1 MFSFIPFVQCVLRCS
16 ELQKWSQA
24 LWDNF
29 RVLFWFSHQKNSLHM
44 KHFFFETLF
53 LTKNIYKMSLLESN
67 FHNISV
73 NNCMGTL
80 IHVFSG
86 SKASVWKCGIPCF
99 IQRTCLMLLWLL
111 FMLIRIRLIT
121 AIKVSYQ
128 FSLWL
133 YLDSDVVLSVTS
145 HSSLYSNLC
154 NFFLFVFCFFPKLQG
169 FWSRRPPFIGFL
181 TESFNVHTVVYYC
194 CSLFHIVRVKLR
206 PVWQLLWIVGS
217 VM

>member
-73 NNCMGTL
+73 NNCIGTL

-145 HSSLYSNLC
+145 HSSLCSNLC
-154 NFFLFVFCFFPKLQG
+154 NFFLFVLFF
-169 FWSRRPPFIGFL
+169 S
-181 TESFNVHTVVYYC
+181 
-194 CSLFHIVRVKLR
+194 
-206 PVWQLLWIVGS
+206 
-217 VM
+217 